1 MLPMLPMRERGGD
14 PAAAGIIPSMS
25 ERGLPAGESSAPACP
40 FVAFEDERDERSSR
54 PDHRHRCYA
63 ELRPAPR
70 ALAHQEAFCLSSA
83 FPACPTFQDWAR
95 REAARERQ
103 VRAPELDEAAPDPFG
118 SRPTTRRPWAA
129 PPPWL
134 GDDGN
139 GSDADGNGADE
150 DALPARGR
158 PAGATAARE
167 ANVPGFL
174 DRPGGRTVEKRDR
187 IAPRPPEAPDGG
199 RSPGRGLA
207 DVDPERPWLAGW
219 TADAGHVEDPE
230 PDRPGRAGALEQA
243 SEPGAEVEDDSPW
256 GRGEA
261 GRTPR
266 ALESKSLVEGI
277 AGGIGGLVN
286 RDRRPK
292 VGDARR
298 SASPAV
304 GTPTT
309 RASAQARLVPP
320 PRDPAAPPWER
331 PRRMEA
337 YPTLKTRIGL
347 PSMSPVALGFGALLV
362 AALALLVIPLLLFHS
377 GGDNSGTSGVPTPS
391 PSVTA
396 SASTA
401 PTATPAPSS
410 DTYTVKPGDTLS
422 TIAKRLGVTLDELLA
437 ANPQIKDPNK
447 IGLGD
452 QINIPSKT
460 PTTVTDASPGQSA
473 SASP

>member
-1 MLPMLPMRERGGD
+1 MRHDRGGD

-25 ERGLPAGESSAPACP
+25 ERGLPAGETSAPACP
-40 FVAFEDERDERSSR
+40 FVAFEDERDERSAR

-118 SRPTTRRPWAA
+118 SRPTARRPWAA

-134 GDDGN
+134 GDEGD
-139 GSDADGNGADE
+139 GSDVDE
-150 DALPARGR
+150 DALPAAGR
-158 PAGATAARE
+158 PPGAPAARD
-167 ANVPGFL
+167 ANAPDFL
-174 DRPGGRTVEKRDR
+174 DRPAHRTVEKGDR
-187 IAPRPPEAPDGG
+187 VAPRRPEAPDVG

-207 DVDPERPWLAGW
+207 DVDPERPWLTGW
-219 TADAGHVEDPE
+219 TGDEAQSEDSE
-230 PDRPGRAGALEQA
+230 LDRPGRAGRVGPAV
-243 SEPGAEVEDDSPW
+243 EPGSEEEDVPSW
-256 GRGEA
+256 GRGEVS
-261 GRTPR
+261 RTPR
-266 ALESKSLVEGI
+266 APESKSIVEGI
-277 AGGIGGLVN
+277 ASGIGGLVN

-298 SASPAV
+298 SSPPV
-304 GTPTT
+304 GTPAT

-347 PSMSPVALGFGALLV
+347 PSMPPVALGFGALLV
-362 AALALLVIPLLLFHS
+362 AALAVFLIPLLLFRP
-377 GGDNSGTSGVPTPS
+377 GGDNAGTSGVPTPS

-396 SASTA
+396 SESTA
-401 PTATPAPSS
+401 PTQTPAPSA

-452 QINIPSKT
+452 QINIPSKA

-473 SASP
+473 GASP